1 MGCHPSHWL
10 SYFFPFHIWDV
21 TITIYNDTHIYIY
34 IYMWVNYND
43 LTATSLE
50 SWLGFGES
58 SPNGPTIIQQ
68 FRLVKCYNLPIYM
81 GCHPS
86 HWLSYFFPFHIW
98 DVTITIYNDTH
109 IYIYMWVN
117 YNDLTATSLESWLGF
132 GESSPNG
139 PTIIQQFRLV
149 KCYNLPIYMGCH
161 PSHWLSYFFPFH
173 IWDVTITIYNDT
185 HIYIYIHVGKL

>member
-1 MGCHPSHWL
+1 MAQQL
-10 SYFFPFHIWDV
+10 SNNSGWWNIIIYPDIYIYSIYAYNYYNH
-21 TITIYNDTHIYIY
+21 YNDLQWYTYIY

-68 FRLVKCYNLPIYM
+68 FRLVKYYNLPIYINIYIYSIYTYN
-81 GCHPS
+81 HYN
-86 HWLSYFFPFHIW
+86 H
-98 DVTITIYNDTH
+98 YNDLQWYTH
-109 IYIYMWVN
+109 IYIYIWVN

-149 KCYNLPIYMGCH
+149 KY
-161 PSHWLSYFFPFH
+161 
-173 IWDVTITIYNDT
+173 
-185 HIYIYIHVGKL
+185 YI

>member
-1 MGCHPSHWL
+1 M
-10 SYFFPFHIWDV
+10 I
-21 TITIYNDTHIYIY
+21 HIYIY
-34 IYMWVNYND
+34 IWVNYND

-68 FRLVKCYNLPIYM
+68 FRLVKYYNLPRYIYI
-81 GCHPS
+81 
-86 HWLSYFFPFHIW
+86 YTVYIHII
-98 DVTITIYNDTH
+98 TIITIMIYNDTH
-109 IYIYMWVN
+109 IYIYIHIYIWVN

-149 KCYNLPIYMGCH
+149 KYYNLPRYIYI
-161 PSHWLSYFFPFH
+161 YTVYIH
-173 IWDVTITIYNDT
+173 IITIITIMIYNDT
-185 HIYIYIHVGKL
+185 HIYIYIYTYG